1 MPVVWVPGLMQD
13 LTRGLDRVTVPG
25 RTVREVIDQL
35 EVRYPGIRNRLFD
48 EDRLRAS
55 IAVIVDG
62 EVSRRRLR
70 HKLDENSEV
79 HFLPAISG
87 G

>member
-1 MPVVWVPGLMQD
+1 MPVVWIPGLMQD
-13 LTRGLDRVTVPG
+13 LTQGLDQVTVPG
-25 RTVREVIDQL
+25 GTVREVIDQL
-35 EVRYPGIRNRLFD
+35 DFRFPGIKSRLID
-48 EDRLRAS
+48 ENQLRPS

-62 EVSRRRLR
+62 EVSSQRMRHRLA
-70 HKLDENSEV
+70 EESEI

>member
-13 LTRGLDRVTVPG
+13 LTQGIDRVTVPG
-25 RTVREVIDQL
+25 ETVREVIDQL
-35 EVRYPGIRNRLFD
+35 DSCFPGIKARLIDENRL
-48 EDRLRAS
+48 RPS

-62 EVSRRRLR
+62 EVSSQRMRHRLT
-70 HKLDENSEV
+70 EESEI
-79 HFLPAISG
+79 HFLPAMSG

>member
-13 LTRGLDRVTVPG
+13 LTQGLDQVTVPG
-25 RTVREVIDQL
+25 GTVREVIDQL
-35 EVRYPGIRNRLFD
+35 DFLFPGLKGRLMD
-48 EDRLRAS
+48 EGQLRPS
-55 IAVIVDG
+55 IAVVVDG
-62 EVSRRRLR
+62 EVSSQRLR
-70 HKLDENSEV
+70 HRLTEKSEI